1 MKAENKREAT
11 QIEIYGLIPAE
22 KGGRGSKWLADA
34 TFPTGELVELKTGQR
49 RTLKTGNNGAG
60 QFSTT
65 RNYTLQCFQN
75 NAYAPDIHW
84 VMTFYDKA
92 NDEEFYE
99 HWYCAPGWLIEWQEI
114 QRDKL
119 LHGKSTRLKDLLDAV
134 PTHQELREILIKKI
148 HLNDPKIPTTYM
160 ENNPLCIR
168 FDGTPE
174 GLLDA
179 KEKLE
184 IGVDDGQ
191 T

>member
-1 MKAENKREAT
+1 MKAENRREAA
-11 QIEIYGLIPAE
+11 QIERYGLIPAE

-49 RTLKTGNNGAG
+49 RTLVTGAKGAG

-65 RNYTLQCFQN
+65 RNFTLNCLGEGPYSDEVCWIS
-75 NAYAPDIHW
+75 AC
-84 VMTFYDKA
+84 YDKDK
-92 NDEEFYE
+92 DEEFYE
-99 HWYCAPGWLIEWQEI
+99 HWYGAPGWLIGWQET

-119 LHGKSTRLKDLLDAV
+119 LHGKSTRLKSLLDAV
-134 PTHQELREILIKKI
+134 SDPELQEILIKQI
-148 HLNDPKIPTTYM
+148 HLNDPKIPTTYI

-179 KEKLE
+179 KKKLE
-184 IGVDDGQ
+184 TGENDESR
-191 T
+191 